1 MHYFYLFYIVLTNIK
16 ILFDFSNKHLLK
28 LYVEGRSKK
37 YPFMDKAL
45 CEKLVERINR
55 IEAAKDIF
63 DLRNPPS
70 MEFKRLAGY
79 PSRFSIRITR
89 KYRLEF
95 DIEFEDKKCT
105 LGRVLIVDV
114 SKHYE

>member
-1 MHYFYLFYIVLTNIK
+1 M
-16 ILFDFSNKHLLK
+16 LFDFSNKHLLK
-28 LYVEGRSKK
+28 LYTEGRSKK

-45 CEKLVERINR
+45 CEKLVEKINR

-70 MEFKRLAGY
+70 MEFEKLAGH
-79 PSRFSIRITR
+79 PNRFSIRITR
-89 KYRLEF
+89 KYRLELE
-95 DIEFEDKKCT
+95 IEFEDKQRT

>member
-1 MHYFYLFYIVLTNIK
+1 MNIK
-16 ILFDFSNKHLLK
+16 MLFDFSNKHLLK
-28 LYVEGRSKK
+28 LYAEGRSKK
-37 YPFMDKAL
+37 YPFMDKTL

-70 MEFKRLAGY
+70 MEFERLAGY
-79 PSRFSIRITR
+79 PNRFSIRITR

-95 DIEFEDKKCT
+95 EIEFEDKKWT

>member
-1 MHYFYLFYIVLTNIK
+1 MNIK
-16 ILFDFSNKHLLK
+16 MLFDFSNKHLLK
-28 LYVEGRSKK
+28 LYTGGRSKK

-70 MEFKRLAGY
+70 MEFERLAGY

-95 DIEFEDKKCT
+95 EIEFEDKKRT

>member
-1 MHYFYLFYIVLTNIK
+1 M
-16 ILFDFSNKHLLK
+16 LFDFSNKHLLK
-28 LYVEGRSKK
+28 LYTEGYSKK
-37 YPFMDKAL
+37 YPFMDKVL
-45 CEKLVERINR
+45 CGKLVERINR

-70 MEFKRLAGY
+70 MEFEKLAGY
-79 PSRFSIRITR
+79 PNRFSICITR

-95 DIEFEDKKCT
+95 EIEFEDKKRT
-105 LGRVLIVDV
+105 FGRVLIVDV

>member
-1 MHYFYLFYIVLTNIK
+1 M
-16 ILFDFSNKHLLK
+16 LFDFSNKHLLK
-28 LYVEGRSKK
+28 LYTEGRSKK

-70 MEFKRLAGY
+70 MEFEKLAGH
-79 PSRFSIRITR
+79 PNRFSIRITR

-95 DIEFEDKKCT
+95 EIEFEDKQRT